1 MLVYAAPIRFNY
13 ISKLAKKH
21 CDLRLCSTRHVS
33 PAICPFLPFPTH
45 SHLQIHIANRISFI
59 SYSQVHSLQT
69 PSHTQCSTPPTNRG
83 PVVVFIL
90 ALTFPRRLRLAAV
103 RHYHFPSPPA
113 PFFLALLV
121 LLLNIYCLLK
131 GDEAEAGCEVGGDCR
146 RGMYKALVGSGWEED
161 CF

>member
-1 MLVYAAPIRFNY
+1 MICVCRVPMLVYAAPIRFNY

-21 CDLRLCSTRHVS
+21 WDLRLCSTRHVF

-69 PSHTQCSTPPTNRG
+69 PSHTQRSTPPTNRG

-90 ALTFPRRLRLAAV
+90 ALTFGRRLSSSEIQHLRLAAV
-103 RHYHFPSPPA
+103 GRFHFPSPQRL
-113 PFFLALLV
+113 FFLRCSFF
-121 LLLNIYCLLK
+121 Y
-131 GDEAEAGCEVGGDCR
+131 
-146 RGMYKALVGSGWEED
+146 
-161 CF
+161 